1 LKQGHS
7 LKMRLRPISLC
18 LAAGLLLTLAHPA
31 YALEYRSTGRTALL
45 YDAPS
50 TAADKVAIA
59 GSGLPLE
66 VVVDTDVWVKVRD
79 PSGRLAWVEKSAL
92 GGAKTVMVK
101 ADASVIRQQPRAD
114 AEVVFRAE
122 RGLLLEVAGAADP
135 YGWLPV
141 RHADG
146 LAGWLPSHE
155 VWGR

>member
-1 LKQGHS
+1 MK
-7 LKMRLRPISLC
+7 KRLRPISLC

-31 YALEYRSTGRTALL
+31 WALEYRSTERAALL

-50 TAADKVAIA
+50 TAASKIAIA

-92 GGAKTVMVK
+92 GGTKTVMVK
-101 ADASVIRQQPRAD
+101 ADASVIRQQPHAD
-114 AEVVFRAE
+114 AEVVFHAE
-122 RGLLLEVAGAADP
+122 RGLLLEIAGEANP
-135 YGWLPV
+135 FGWLPV

-146 LAGWLPSHE
+146 LAGWLPAHE
-155 VWGR
+155 AWGR

>member
-1 LKQGHS
+1 MNK
-7 LKMRLRPISLC
+7 RLRPISLC

-31 YALEYRSTGRTALL
+31 WALEYRSTGRAALL

-50 TAADKVAIA
+50 TAANKVAIA

-66 VVVDTDVWVKVRD
+66 VVVETDVWVKVRD
-79 PSGRLAWVEKSAL
+79 PGGRLVWVEKSAL

-114 AEVVFRAE
+114 AEVVFHAE

-146 LAGWLPSHE
+146 LAGWLPMHE